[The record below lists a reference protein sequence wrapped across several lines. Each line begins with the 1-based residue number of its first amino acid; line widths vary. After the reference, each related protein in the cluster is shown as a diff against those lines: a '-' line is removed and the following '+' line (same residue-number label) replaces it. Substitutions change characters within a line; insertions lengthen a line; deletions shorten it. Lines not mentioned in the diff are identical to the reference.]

1 MTNSTQNLSLLSSL
15 ASGTKAPSRLTPAQA
30 VSLAQA
36 GFVAVVDGRVVVTR
50 KGDRAVARA
59 AKKIRQER
67 INVAVVTFLGDFM
80 KHGVGYSVKPQG
92 KSKGRSI
99 LPWLQA
105 KSDIT
110 RDECLNALRALRD
123 EGQLETNAGEVRNN
137 CQIRWFIAGTKG
149 QVVEAA
155 ADEAK

>member
-1 MTNSTQNLSLLSSL
+1 MTTSTLSLLSSL
-15 ASGTKAPSRLTPAQA
+15 TDGTKAPSRLTPAQA
-30 VSLAQA
+30 VALAQA
-36 GFVAVVDGRVVVTR
+36 GYVSLDAGRVVVTP

-67 INVAVVTFLGDFM
+67 INTAVAAFLGDFM
-80 KHGVGYSVKPQG
+80 KPGVGYSVKPQG

-123 EGQLETNAGEVRNN
+123 AGTLETNAGQVRNN
-137 CQIRWFIAGTKG
+137 CQIRWFLSGTREE
-149 QVVEAA
+149 VAAA